1 MDGTLI
7 ERFAAIV
14 GDRYALRAATDIE
27 PYLTEPRGLWHGNTS
42 LVLRPGT
49 VEEVSAIMRLASE
62 TRTPVVPQGGNT
74 GLVGGQ
80 VPHESG
86 AEIVLSMS
94 RLNRIRD
101 VDTQSNTIIAEAGV
115 ILETLRK
122 AADAADRLFPLSLAA
137 QGSCQIGGNLSTNA
151 GGVAALAYGSAR
163 LASGWRW
170 CCRPARCSTTCAS

>member
-62 TRTPVVPQGGNT
+62 TRTPVVPQGG
-74 GLVGGQ
+74 
-80 VPHESG
+80 
-86 AEIVLSMS
+86 A
-94 RLNRIRD
+94 
-101 VDTQSNTIIAEAGV
+101 
-115 ILETLRK
+115 
-122 AADAADRLFPLSLAA
+122 
-137 QGSCQIGGNLSTNA
+137 
-151 GGVAALAYGSAR
+151 
-163 LASGWRW
+163 
-170 CCRPARCSTTCAS
+170 